1 MPPRAGA
8 SLAMTVSS
16 EWVQSRVDILL
27 AKALLDRSLV
37 GRDLL
42 RDALSEQAQSV
53 TRGRK
58 QPRALGAILVE
69 KGALGADTLAR
80 LTEEFE
86 VRAAEEKILLREE
99 EALGKLLVE
108 RWKVLPSQ
116 VEECRRLRDEALQA
130 DGSGPVPRLADIL
143 KAKKYASEESLQ
155 HAARLL
161 ARTMYA
167 CVACGKRTN
176 LAGLS
181 SCPSCS
187 GSLETLFPEGGD
199 EPWPDE
205 SGPGDTDTQELVPGL
220 AERLGKYLLVRHA
233 GKGGMGAVYEA
244 LDLQLNRRV
253 ALKLML
259 AKPATEGDAP
269 SQEEERFVR
278 EAQLAAKLRHP
289 NIVTVYEAGVLEGR
303 HYIAMQFISGRP
315 LSDLLGKGGLSL
327 RQLVRILRDVAL
339 AVNHAHQEG
348 VLHRDLKPAN
358 ILVDANQTPYVTD
371 FGLAKETRRAGAAT
385 PGPSITLS
393 DRVVG
398 TPQYMS
404 PEQALGEKQV
414 DRRADVY
421 SLGAILYEFLT
432 GRPPFRG
439 DSPIEILTKVVSEEV
454 MPPSSLARA
463 RGAPPPDR
471 TLESICLKALAKKP
485 AERYPTAKALADDLS
500 RWLKGDEVKVVTR
513 GRRKVPVWALAAC
526 GGAAPAAI
534 VVVALLSAQPSA
546 AERDLGRADRLLAEG
561 RYAEATEVYQ
571 SVLERAPNHHRARLG
586 AALARERERAERLA
600 KAVEESEWARRAVEE
615 ARREVERLSAHG
627 PGAPAERAG
636 RESELEA
643 ARERLREAE
652 ARAERALRALYR
664 AMEAFR
670 EP

>member
-1 MPPRAGA
+1 M
-8 SLAMTVSS
+8 SFSS
-16 EWVQSRVDILL
+16 ERIQSRVDILL
-27 AKALLDRSLV
+27 AKTLLDRSLV

-58 QPRALGAILVE
+58 RPRALGAILIE

-80 LTEEFE
+80 LTEELE
-86 VRAAEEKILLREE
+86 VRAVEEEILLQED

-108 RWKVLPSQ
+108 RCKVLPSQ
-116 VEECRRLRDEALQA
+116 IEECRRLRDEALEA
-130 DGSGPVPRLADIL
+130 DGTGPVPRLAHL
-143 KAKKYASEESLQ
+143 LREKKYVGDEDLR
-155 HAARLL
+155 HAARIL
-161 ARTMYA
+161 ARTVQA

-176 LAGLS
+176 LAGVS

-187 GSLETLFPEGGD
+187 GSLEKLSPEAGD

-205 SGPGDTDTQELVPGL
+205 SGPGNTDTQELVPGL

-233 GKGGMGAVYEA
+233 GKGGMGVVYEA

-259 AKPATEGDAP
+259 AAPAPEGQPP

-303 HYIAMQFISGRP
+303 PYIAMQFVSGRP
-315 LSDLLGKGGLSL
+315 LSDLLGKGGLPL
-327 RQLVRILRDVAL
+327 RQLVKILRDVAL
-339 AVNHAHQEG
+339 ALHHAHQEG

-358 ILVDANQTPYVTD
+358 ILVDAHQTPYVTD
-371 FGLAKETRRAGAAT
+371 FGLAKETRRPGAPT
-385 PGPSITLS
+385 PGPAITLS

-421 SLGAILYEFLT
+421 SLGAILYEFLA

-439 DSPIEILTKVVSEEV
+439 DSPIEILTKVVTEEV
-454 MPPSSLARA
+454 VPPSNLARA
-463 RGAPPPDR
+463 RGVALPDR

-500 RWLKGDEVKVVTR
+500 RWLKGEEVKVVAS
-513 GRRKVPVWALAAC
+513 GRRKVPVWALAVA
-526 GGAAPAAI
+526 GGAVPAAI
-534 VVVALLSAQPSA
+534 VGAALLSARPPAVERELARA
-546 AERDLGRADRLLAEG
+546 ARLLAEE
-561 RYAEATEVYQ
+561 RYAEAAEIYRVI
-571 SVLERAPNHHRARLG
+571 LERSPSQDRARLG
-586 AALARERERAERLA
+586 MALARERERAERLA
-600 KAVEESEWARRAVEE
+600 KAVEEVEWARRRAEE
-615 ARREVERLSAHG
+615 ARREVERLSADL
-627 PGAPAERAG
+627 PSAPLERAH
-636 RESELEA
+636 RSSELE
-643 ARERLREAE
+643 E
-652 ARAERALRALYR
+652 ARARLRQAEEQAARAREALYR

>member
-1 MPPRAGA
+1 MI
-8 SLAMTVSS
+8 VSS
-16 EWVQSRVDILL
+16 ERVQSRVDILL

-53 TRGRK
+53 ARGRK
-58 QPRALGAILVE
+58 RPRALGAILVE

-80 LTEEFE
+80 LTEELE
-86 VRAAEEKILLREE
+86 VRAAEEEILLRED
-99 EALGKLLVE
+99 EALGKLLVD
-108 RWKVLPSQ
+108 RCKVLPSQ
-116 VEECRRLRDEALQA
+116 VEECRRLRDEALEA

-143 KAKKYASEESLQ
+143 KAKKYASEESLR

-161 ARTMYA
+161 AHTMYA
-167 CVACGKRTN
+167 CAACGKRTN

-187 GSLETLFPEGGD
+187 GSLETLSPEGGD

-205 SGPGDTDTQELVPGL
+205 SGPGNTDTQELVPGL

-259 AKPATEGDAP
+259 AKPAPEGDAP

-371 FGLAKETRRAGAAT
+371 FGLRRAGAAT

-454 MPPSSLARA
+454 TSPSSLARA
-463 RGAPPPDR
+463 RGAAPPDR

-500 RWLKGDEVKVVTR
+500 RWLKGDEVKVVTL

-526 GGAAPAAI
+526 GGAALAAI
-534 VVVALLSAQPSA
+534 VVVALLSARPSA
-546 AERDLGRADRLLAEG
+546 AERDLGRAGRLLAEG
-561 RYAEATEVYQ
+561 RYAEAAEVYQ
-571 SVLERAPNHHRARLG
+571 SILERAPNHDRARLG

-600 KAVEESEWARRAVEE
+600 RAVEESEWARREVEQ
-615 ARREVERLSAHG
+615 ARREVERLSARG
-627 PGAPAERAG
+627 PGAPAERAR

-652 ARAERALRALYR
+652 AQAERALHALYR